1 MAMDDLI
8 AALPK
13 AELHVHI
20 EGTLEPAM
28 MLELAER
35 NGLRLPYASL
45 AEIEAAYDFSC
56 LQDFLD
62 LYYAGMS
69 VLVTAED
76 FHDLAWAYFRRAQAD
91 NVRRVEFFFDPQGH
105 TARGVAFATVMEG
118 LLSAQ
123 ERAERELGMSIA
135 PILCF
140 LRHLPESDAFATLAA
155 AEPWRERILGIGLDS
170 SELGHPPEK
179 FMRVFAEA
187 RRRGY
192 RLVAHCGEEGP
203 ADYVRDG
210 LDLLAIDRIDHGNRA
225 LDDPALVRRIADAG
239 LALTVC
245 PLSNLRLCVVDDMR
259 AHPLRRMLQAG
270 LKATVNSDDPAY
282 FGGYVNDNYRAVRQA
297 LDLSAEEIVTL
308 ARHSIEASFMDGTEK
323 AALLSRFEDAR
334 EDYFRNRPP
343 AAG

>member
-1 MAMDDLI
+1 MDKEDLI

-45 AEIEAAYDFSC
+45 EEIEAAYDFGC

-69 VLVTAED
+69 VLITADD
-76 FHDLAWAYFRRAQAD
+76 FHDLAWAYFRRARAD
-91 NVRRVEFFFDPQGH
+91 NVRRVEYFFDPQGH
-105 TARGVAFATVMEG
+105 TGRGIDLATVMEG
-118 LLSAQ
+118 LLSASA
-123 ERAERELGMSIA
+123 RAERELGMSVA

-140 LRHLPESDAFATLAA
+140 LRHLPEADAFETLEA
-155 AEPWRERILGIGLDS
+155 AEPWREQILGIGLDS
-170 SELGHPPEK
+170 SELGYPPEN
-179 FMRVFAEA
+179 FARVFAEA

-192 RLVAHCGEEGP
+192 LLVAHCGEEGP
-203 ADYVRDG
+203 AEYVRDG
-210 LDLLAIDRIDHGNRA
+210 IDLLGIDRIDHGNRA
-225 LDDPALVRRIADAG
+225 LEDPALVERIARTG

-245 PLSNLRLCVVDDMR
+245 PLSNLRLCGVTDMR
-259 AHPLRRMLQAG
+259 DHPLRRMLQAG

-282 FGGYVNDNYRAVRQA
+282 FGGYMNDNFRAVRDA
-297 LDLSAEEIVTL
+297 LGLDDGEIVTL
-308 ARHSIEASFMDGTEK
+308 ARNSIEASFMDDGEK
-323 AALLSRFEDAR
+323 AALLSEFDAAR
-334 EDYFRNRPP
+334 EDRFRSRPP
-343 AAG
+343 AAD

>member
-1 MAMDDLI
+1 
-8 AALPK
+8 
-13 AELHVHI
+13 
-20 EGTLEPAM
+20 
-28 MLELAER
+28 
-35 NGLRLPYASL
+35 
-45 AEIEAAYDFSC
+45 
-56 LQDFLD
+56 
-62 LYYAGMS
+62 
-69 VLVTAED
+69 
-76 FHDLAWAYFRRAQAD
+76 
-91 NVRRVEFFFDPQGH
+91 
-105 TARGVAFATVMEG
+105 
-118 LLSAQ
+118 
-123 ERAERELGMSIA
+123 
-135 PILCF
+135 
-140 LRHLPESDAFATLAA
+140 
-155 AEPWRERILGIGLDS
+155 
-170 SELGHPPEK
+170 K

-334 EDYFRNRPP
+334 EDYLRNRPP